1 MSARRRA
8 SFSAHVYNPE
18 SLMRSSSMFCIAC
31 CAVML
36 GACASPREKVADT
49 AKGEISQAAVPT
61 PAPTLSLADVAGRWR
76 VNAVPEVGEQ
86 KVTTLVLTATADT
99 TGWVI
104 AYPPNP
110 KPIPGRV
117 VGVRGDSV
125 VIEWGPYLS
134 ARRAGMRAM
143 SHDVYRLSGGRLVG
157 YSTSHYVGAP
167 ADSVIRLRLEGTR
180 LP

>member
-1 MSARRRA
+1 MLVVVRRRA
-8 SFSAHVYNPE
+8 FVPAHAYHSE

-36 GACASPREKVADT
+36 GACAGPREKLADT
-49 AKGEISQAAVPT
+49 AKGEISPAAA
-61 PAPTLSLADVAGRWR
+61 PAPTLSLADVAGRWK
-76 VNAVPEVGEQ
+76 VNAVPEVGEK

-99 TGWVI
+99 SGWVI

-117 VGVRGDSV
+117 VGVKGDSI

-134 ARRAGMRAM
+134 ARRAGVRAM

-157 YSTSHYVGAP
+157 YSMSHYVGAP
-167 ADSVIRLRLEGTR
+167 ADSVIILRLEGTR
-180 LP
+180 VP

>member
-1 MSARRRA
+1 
-8 SFSAHVYNPE
+8 
-18 SLMRSSSMFCIAC
+18 MRSSSMFSIAC
-31 CAVML
+31 CAVVL
-36 GACASPREKVADT
+36 GACAGPREQVADT
-49 AKGEISQAAVPT
+49 VKGEVIPAAT
-61 PAPTLSLADVAGRWR
+61 PAPTLSLADVAGRWK
-76 VNAVPEVGEQ
+76 VNAVPEVGEP

-99 TGWVI
+99 AGWVI

-117 VGVRGDSV
+117 VAVKGDSI

-143 SHDVYRLSGGRLVG
+143 SHDVYRLSGGHLVG

-167 ADSVIRLRLEGTR
+167 ADSVILLRLDGTR
-180 LP
+180 VP